1 MGKIEKARN
10 LRSGRPNSA
19 VAEVAYDDAARREFL
34 TGFHK
39 RKLEKKKAA
48 IEKWAEKAK
57 EERREL
63 RKENNKRHLILDDL
77 ERIEAVTQERAAA
90 TDKVKEKT
98 VEVAT
103 IPSASTIT
111 TVTISDW
118 NPEQEEEDE
127 EEEKDEAHSGA
138 DNPAKPRLVV
148 KAKPATARTAKKKPK
163 GVSKVRTKA
172 NPHTKQAK
180 EGKKAKQKDKRKR
193 R

>member
-19 VAEVAYDDAARREFL
+19 VAEVTYDDSARREFL

-90 TDKVKEKT
+90 ADEVKEKT

-118 NPEQEEEDE
+118 NPEQEEEE
-127 EEEKDEAHSGA
+127 EEEKDEVDSGA
-138 DNPAKPRLVV
+138 DNEVKPRVVV
-148 KAKPATARTAKKKPK
+148 KAKPATAHTGKKKPK

-180 EGKKAKQKDKRKR
+180 ESKKAKQKDKRKR

>member
-19 VAEVAYDDAARREFL
+19 VAEVTYDDSARREFL

-90 TDKVKEKT
+90 ADEVKEKT

-118 NPEQEEEDE
+118 NPEQEEKE
-127 EEEKDEAHSGA
+127 EEEKDEVDSGA
-138 DNPAKPRLVV
+138 DNAGKPRVVV
-148 KAKPATARTAKKKPK
+148 KAKPAMAHTAKKKPK

-180 EGKKAKQKDKRKR
+180 ESKKAKQKDKRKR

>member
-19 VAEVAYDDAARREFL
+19 VAEVTYDDSARREFL

-90 TDKVKEKT
+90 ADEVKEKT

-118 NPEQEEEDE
+118 NPEQEEE
-127 EEEKDEAHSGA
+127 EEEKDEVDSGA
-138 DNPAKPRLVV
+138 DNAVKPQVVV
-148 KAKPATARTAKKKPK
+148 KAKPAMAHTAKKKPK

-180 EGKKAKQKDKRKR
+180 ESKKAKQKDKRKR